1 MQLRLVSNA
10 FLIKTILFVYTWK
23 AVSDALQLPGDIQK
37 CYFGDDKCIA
47 ESTNQYLRK
56 YGKGNIDLGLPPF
69 DNLPIDDI
77 TLINSPGPLWISY
90 KLKNQRLK
98 GFENATITGITGFNR
113 QPEMNKMIIEL
124 KIPSLVCHGDY
135 ELRGR
140 GVILY
145 TNSSGSTKSD
155 LQNVRLKLNIKNFI
169 EYRKNRRYLK
179 VYGVSTQIELDRW
192 ILTADN
198 LFKENTDLT
207 LLLNRVINEN
217 WIEFWNEIE
226 ATILP
231 VYTKSIL
238 NIVNNIIYN
247 IPYDELFLTH

>member
-1 MQLRLVSNA
+1 MKCFSEMLR
-10 FLIKTILFVYTWK
+10 KTIILICTWK
-23 AVSDALQLPGDIQK
+23 AFSYALRLPDDIKK
-37 CYFGDDKCIA
+37 CYFGDDKCIVA
-47 ESTNQYLRK
+47 STNQYLRR
-56 YGKGNIDLGLPPF
+56 YGKGNANLGLPPLDDF
-69 DNLPIDDI
+69 QVDDI

-90 KLKNQRLK
+90 KLKNMRLK
-98 GFENATITGITGFNR
+98 GLENATIISISGFDR

-124 KIPSLVCHGDY
+124 RTPSLVSQGTY

-145 TNSSGSTKSD
+145 TNSSGSTHSD
-155 LQNVRLKLNIKNFI
+155 LQNVHLTLNVKSFI
-169 EYRKNRRYLK
+169 EYRQNRRYLK
-179 VYGVSTQIELDRW
+179 IYGVTTKIDLDRW

-207 LLLNRVINEN
+207 LLLNRVINDN

-226 ATILP
+226 ETILP

-238 NIVNNIIYN
+238 NVVNNIIQQ
-247 IPYDELFLTH
+247 IPYDELFLTD